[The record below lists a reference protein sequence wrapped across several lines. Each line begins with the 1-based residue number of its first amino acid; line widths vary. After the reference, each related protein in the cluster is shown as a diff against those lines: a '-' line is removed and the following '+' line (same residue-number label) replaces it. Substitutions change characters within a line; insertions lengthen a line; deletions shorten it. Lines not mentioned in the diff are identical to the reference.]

1 MENNPLL
8 NLRHL
13 LCAVEIHH
21 LGSLTAAADRIHL
34 SQSALTQG
42 INKIEND
49 IGFALFDRTNS
60 GMLATTIGLV
70 FLSRAKRA
78 FDQLYNFSASLYP
91 ADKTKQQSFVRSVT
105 SKQLTA
111 LITITDSNSYTLA
124 ASRLG
129 LSQPSL
135 PKSIKNLEQLCG
147 QKLFYRSPI
156 GVEPTW
162 RARQLKR
169 YANLFFAEIEQGL
182 EELRESNGRMD
193 GLVRIGTLPLSSSAI
208 VPQSVLTL
216 LDTFPLAKV
225 RIIDGP
231 YEEQLQALLHG
242 ELDVIVGALR
252 QPVPH
257 ADVAQYKLFD
267 DPLSIIT
274 KADHFMAN
282 IHELSDHTL
291 QNLEWIIPSK
301 GVPSR
306 QVFDDIFASRGLNP
320 PTKIIECSALAAI
333 RGILLN
339 SERAS
344 LLPARHMEIEIKNNL
359 LAVCPATLSATKREI
374 GMTVRKAWHPTAVQK
389 QFLRILKSGY
399 LV

>member
-1 MENNPLL
+1 MVLL

-13 LCAVEIHH
+13 LCAIEIDE
-21 LGSLTAAADRIHL
+21 LGSLTAAAERIHL

-42 INKIEND
+42 INKLEND
-49 IGFALFDRTNS
+49 IGFSLFDRTNS
-60 GMLATTIGLV
+60 GMLTTTIGLI

-78 FDQLYNFSASLYP
+78 FNQLYNFSASLYP
-91 ADKTKQQSFVRSVT
+91 ADKNKRQSFVRSVT
-105 SKQLTA
+105 SKQLSA
-111 LITITDSNSYTLA
+111 LITITDCNSYTLA
-124 ASRLG
+124 SSRLG

-135 PKSIKNLEQLCG
+135 HKSIKNLELLCG
-147 QKLFYRSPI
+147 LKLFHRSPI

-169 YANLFFAEIEQGL
+169 YANLFFSEIEQGL
-182 EELRESNGRMD
+182 EELRESDGRMD
-193 GLVRIGTLPLSSSAI
+193 GVVRVGTLPLSSSAI
-208 VPQSVLTL
+208 VPQSVLKL
-216 LDTFPLAKV
+216 LETFPLAKA

-252 QPVPH
+252 HPSPH
-257 ADVAQYKLFD
+257 ADVTQFKLFD
-267 DPLSIIT
+267 DPLNIIT
-274 KADHFMAN
+274 RAGHVMAN
-282 IHELSDHTL
+282 VQELSSDIL
-291 QNLEWIIPSK
+291 QNLEWVIPSK

-306 QVFDDIFASRGLNP
+306 QVFDEIFISRGINP

-344 LLPARHMEIEIKNNL
+344 LLPARQMEIEIKNNL
-359 LAVCPATLSATKREI
+359 LAVCPVNLSATKREI
-374 GMTVRKAWHPTAVQK
+374 GMTVRKAWQPTTVQK
-389 QFLRILKSGY
+389 KFLRILETSY
-399 LV
+399 SI